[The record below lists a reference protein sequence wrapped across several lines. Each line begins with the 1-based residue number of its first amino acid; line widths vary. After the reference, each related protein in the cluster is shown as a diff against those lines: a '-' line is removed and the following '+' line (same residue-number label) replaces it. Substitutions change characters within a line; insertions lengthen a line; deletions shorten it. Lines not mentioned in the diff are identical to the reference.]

1 MTDGSIKIDTKI
13 DSSGLV
19 EGLKRMFT
27 KFDGSMR
34 DLVVSSKTGIE
45 RVKEVFKN
53 TFQKIGSTVKNAF
66 GGMKNAGSKINGV
79 LEMLGNVGSMAFR
92 RIIQFIQTCIKLFG
106 TLIGIIVALAA
117 VLVVGVIF
125 AIRKLLDWAQK
136 MTDTL
141 YKNLSVTSA
150 MRDRVVQLKGAFD
163 TLKGSIMAM
172 GATLLNALAPVL
184 MRIIDWLVKAVNWV
198 SLFIAA
204 LSGQQTVMQYVSG
217 AADQAAEATD
227 NLAENTENVE
237 KAAKGA
243 LAAFDELNVLQQDTA
258 DLADQEPETPAAA
271 GGAGGNV
278 MMEEVPVERPA
289 WMEKMLEWWGLLKQK
304 IGEIWNW
311 IWTNV
316 LEPLWN
322 WLSQEIAPRVI
333 TILVETF
340 GLLIDIAKE
349 LWKIVS
355 PILIPA
361 LTWLWEKVLKP
372 IAQWTGGAIINIL
385 DWIIGLLRTMREGL
399 AERGLMGMF
408 QNLFKYVADTAKR
421 LWEDIKRIWN
431 IVAGWFKEKVID
443 PVVNWF
449 KTGLENIKRFFSDA
463 WEKAKTIWQF
473 ASLWFDRY
481 VVMPIRNAFET
492 ALNWIKTKWETTF
505 IGIKSFVKN
514 IINGLIDLINGMLRG
529 IATGINGIIGAF
541 NSISVQ
547 IPNWGIFGDAA
558 GTTFG
563 LNIPEVT
570 APQIPR
576 LATGAVIPP
585 NAEFAAIL
593 GDQRSGRNLEAPEG
607 LIRQIIQEEI
617 GNIQV
622 ETTLNFGGSLGQL
635 VRELK
640 PYIDRENVRIG
651 GSLVKRSFS

>member
-66 GGMKNAGSKINGV
+66 GGIKNAGSKINNM
-79 LEMLGNVGSMAFR
+79 LEILGNVGSMAFR
-92 RIIQFIQTCIKLFG
+92 RIIQFIQICIKLFG
-106 TLIGIIVALAA
+106 TLIGITVALAA
-117 VLVVGVIF
+117 VLAAVVIF

-150 MRDRVVQLKGAFD
+150 MRDRVVQLKGAFN
-163 TLKGSIMAM
+163 TLKGSMMAM
-172 GATLLNALAPVL
+172 GATLLNAIAPVI
-184 MRIIDWLVKAVNWV
+184 MKIIDWLVKAINWV
-198 SLFIAA
+198 SMFIAA
-204 LSGQQTVMQYVSG
+204 LTGQTTYMHYVSG
-217 AADQAAEATD
+217 AVDEAADATD
-227 NLAENTENVE
+227 NLADNTENVE

-258 DLADQEPETPAAA
+258 DLADQEPETPAA

-278 MMEEVPVERPA
+278 MMEEVAVEKPA
-289 WMEKMLEWWGLLKQK
+289 WMEKMLEWWGWLKQK

-322 WLSQEIAPRVI
+322 WLSQEIAPRII

-355 PILIPA
+355 PLLIPA
-361 LTWLWEKVLKP
+361 LTWLWEKVLQP
-372 IAQWTGGAIINIL
+372 IARWTGGAIISIL
-385 DWIIGLLRTMREGL
+385 DWIIGLLKTMREGL

-421 LWEDIKRIWN
+421 LWEDIKRIWI

-443 PVVNWF
+443 PVANWF
-449 KTGLENIKRFFSDA
+449 KAGWENIKRFFSDA
-463 WEKAKTIWQF
+463 WEKVKTIWLF
-473 ASLWFDRY
+473 ASTWFDRY

-492 ALNWIKTKWETTF
+492 ALNWIKTKWETVFT
-505 IGIKSFVKN
+505 GVKYFVKN

-529 IATGINGIIGAF
+529 IAIGINGIIGAF

-547 IPNWGIFGDAA
+547 N
-558 GTTFG
+558 T
-563 LNIPEVT
+563 
-570 APQIPR
+570 
-576 LATGAVIPP
+576 
-585 NAEFAAIL
+585 
-593 GDQRSGRNLEAPEG
+593 
-607 LIRQIIQEEI
+607 
-617 GNIQV
+617 
-622 ETTLNFGGSLGQL
+622 
-635 VRELK
+635 
-640 PYIDRENVRIG
+640 
-651 GSLVKRSFS
+651 